1 MLKPAR
7 GPRSSRRAGAVSD
20 RTGNASAS
28 RVAGNATRIDLC
40 HACRGIPRGCLTK
53 IPKQSCQNHPK
64 RRVISPTYAPTYR
77 HHSLGSAIV
86 VSASTSASMSVSLCA
101 AESARRTRL
110 VPKGTVGG
118 RIAGA

>member
-7 GPRSSRRAGAVSD
+7 GPRARRAGAVSD
-20 RTGNASAS
+20 RRGRASER

-40 HACRGIPRGCLTK
+40 DACHDHGADIK
-53 IPKQSCQNHPK
+53 IVYLHLSKSSAVLLGLN
-64 RRVISPTYAPTYR
+64 S

-86 VSASTSASMSVSLCA
+86 VSASTSASMSSSLCA

-110 VPKGTVGG
+110 VPRGTVGG
-118 RIAGA
+118 RIAGAWRP